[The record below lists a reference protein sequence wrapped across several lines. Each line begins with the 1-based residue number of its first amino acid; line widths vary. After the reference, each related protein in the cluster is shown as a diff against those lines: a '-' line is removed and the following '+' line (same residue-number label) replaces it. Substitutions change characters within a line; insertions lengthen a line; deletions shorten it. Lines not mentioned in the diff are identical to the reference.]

1 MTFKEWFRKRV
12 GLGNQNERDM
22 LADWAAEREKL
33 IGALEKLEQA
43 EPCPNCV
50 AQGWFVQADRNTG
63 EAEQIQCEWCE
74 TIENSVFNRKRE
86 ARAVLAEVKG

>member
-33 IGALEKLEQA
+33 IGSLPDADKLELLAEWIDAKYPDDFKPQA
-43 EPCPNCV
+43 QDDLRLW
-50 AQGWFVQADRNTG
+50 A
-63 EAEQIQCEWCE
+63 
-74 TIENSVFNRKRE
+74 NRI
-86 ARAVLAEVKG
+86 RAVLAEEKEKV